1 MNLHNL
7 TRDGIIRAIS
17 GPTTEDL
24 LADKWRLERDLICAD
39 YIDNTERCFAEKD
52 RIRKA
57 LEGVKQQ
64 LAARG
69 DRLAAE
75 LSFNRDRKDHEPVT
89 DSSLTYGD
97 LRLLAKQSSMI
108 AEAARGIEEYS
119 CRTSVSHIATEMSA
133 LAERL
138 RQATHREND
147 GLEHCGNFSATDPIT
162 DEDRIAYW
170 KGAYEHMAAR
180 NYCLN
185 SALKQI
191 RDQHIPDQPAAYGGT
206 EYDWVVRQYA
216 NLRSIAKDAVE
227 G

>member
-1 MNLHNL
+1 MTKEH
-7 TRDGIIRAIS
+7 TQTSDS
-17 GPTTEDL
+17 PTT
-24 LADKWRLERDLICAD
+24 A
-39 YIDNTERCFAEKD
+39 
-52 RIRKA
+52 
-57 LEGVKQQ
+57 
-64 LAARG
+64 

-75 LSFNRDRKDHEPVT
+75 LSFNRGRSDQEPVT

-162 DEDRIAYW
+162 DEDRIDYW
-170 KGAYEHMAAR
+170 KGAYERMAER
-180 NYCLN
+180 NFRLN
-185 SALKQI
+185 NALRQI
-191 RDQHIPDQPAAYGGT
+191 RDHHLPFQPPLEPSASV
-206 EYDWVVRQYA
+206 DRVVRQYEH
-216 NLRSIAKDAVE
+216 LRHIAKDAVE
-227 G
+227 D